1 MEKTTS
7 KKKILDYL
15 IKTKDSNR
23 SINSLRISRDLKLS
37 TIHTHKLVCE
47 LERDGIIL
55 RIKKGRE
62 KIIKLK

>member
-1 MEKTTS
+1 MRTTTIR
-7 KKKILDYL
+7 KKILDYL

-23 SINSLRISRDLKLS
+23 SINSLRISRDLKFS
-37 TIHTHKLVCE
+37 TIQTHKIVCE
-47 LERDGIIL
+47 LERDGEII